1 MDLEEENLQ
10 AVPLP
15 ASECVSISADAIYY
29 QCLNDL
35 YLEEYLRLLKDAGY
49 DFENEATCRL
59 AANCLIVPAAAH
71 ARRNIGLIC
80 TNKRLRSSLST
91 TPYTFFQTRE

>member
-35 YLEEYLRLLKDAGY
+35 YLEEYLR
-49 DFENEATCRL
+49 E
-59 AANCLIVPAAAH
+59 
-71 ARRNIGLIC
+71 
-80 TNKRLRSSLST
+80 
-91 TPYTFFQTRE
+91 